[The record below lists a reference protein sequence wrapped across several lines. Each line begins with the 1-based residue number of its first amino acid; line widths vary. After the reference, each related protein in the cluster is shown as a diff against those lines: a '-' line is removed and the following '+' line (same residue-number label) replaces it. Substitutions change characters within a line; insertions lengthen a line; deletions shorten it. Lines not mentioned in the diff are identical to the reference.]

1 MRMSDGSSDVC
12 SSDLLLGSAPPQD
25 LAAFRQWWLSEP
37 GLDTIGPRGRIAPQG
52 EAGAGL
58 MVLVMDP
65 EAGDSQSLPSG
76 RSDERRVGEELS
88 VGVDLGGRRLIN
100 NKKQHR
106 NDYHE

>member
-65 EAGDSQSLPSG
+65 EAGDSQSLLSG
-76 RSDERRVGEELS
+76 AQG
-88 VGVDLGGRRLIN
+88 RLIDAMLRAMGMARAEVYLEIGRA
-100 NKKQHR
+100 QV
-106 NDYHE
+106 